1 VREHPEIDVSDG
13 VYPPSDDTY
22 LLLDAI
28 DFRPEDSVLDVG
40 CGAGLGTII
49 AASKAGSVV
58 GIDISLDAAKNTAAN
73 LKRNNTERT
82 AGVVQSDLLSAISI
96 RSRFSIILFNPPYL
110 PADDN
115 YTMMDHAHIGGRLGS
130 ELTQK
135 FIGQASRHLI
145 DGGELFV
152 VVSTLADTNA
162 VMEAFRNYGFQVERI
177 AERSL
182 FFEKIQVLRGTFRGQ
197 KETVL

>member
-40 CGAGLGTII
+40 CGAGLGTVI
-49 AASKAGSVV
+49 AASKASSVV

-73 LKRNNTERT
+73 LKKNNRERS
-82 AGVVQSDLLSAISI
+82 AGIVQSDLLSAISI

-110 PADDN
+110 SADDN
-115 YTMMDHAHIGGRLGS
+115 STMMDRAYIGGKLGS
-130 ELTQK
+130 ELTQR

-145 DGGELFV
+145 DGGRLFV
-152 VVSTLADTNA
+152 VASTLADTRTL
-162 VMEAFRNYGFQVERI
+162 MKAFRRHGFQVARV
-177 AERSL
+177 AEKSL
-182 FFEKIQVLRGTFRGQ
+182 FFEKIQVLRGIFRGQ